1 MCQPDP
7 LFSVLTPVYDP
18 PLDVLQQMI
27 DSVRSQTFERWEHI
41 LVDDC
46 SRSRS
51 VRDVLR
57 RAAGRDNRIRVVKR
71 TANGGISA
79 ASNDAI
85 AIANGQF
92 IALLDHDDL
101 LSPDALEVMAGVI
114 TEHPDVDYLY
124 SDEGKIDDSGRYF
137 GAFRKPDWSPEYLRS
152 QMYTCHFSVIR
163 AALVEEMGGFDGA
176 FDGSQ
181 DHDLVLRVT
190 ERAQEVVHVPCL
202 LYRWRVLAGSTART
216 LSAKPW
222 AWDAGRKAVQAHLDR
237 MQISATVF
245 PGRVPGTY
253 ELQRQLPLDYRVSV
267 IIPTRGTV
275 GSVWGEERCF
285 VLETVRSALAATE
298 HPEIEIVVVYDSLT
312 PERVL
317 TELGGMVPRDSLVF
331 VPCAESIS
339 PSTKSNLGSL
349 ASSGEALVLLND
361 NMEVRRPRWLENLVG
376 PLLEPDVGLTGA
388 RLVDSDA
395 AIRFAGYAYEKG
407 AYRSPFRGLNA
418 HETKTISHLFVN
430 RECSGVSTACAA
442 VRRTVFEQVGGLC
455 ELLPSSLADI
465 DLSMKIASAEY
476 RVLWL
481 ANVELYSFDS
491 LDTGLE
497 SPSVQTSEYDL
508 VDARWGVAERTYDSY
523 MPAY

>member
-1 MCQPDP
+1 MNQQDP

-18 PLDVLQQMI
+18 PIDVLQQMI
-27 DSVRSQTFERWEHI
+27 DSVRSQTFDRWEHI
-41 LVDDC
+41 LVDDL
-46 SRSRS
+46 SPSSS

-57 RAAGRDNRIRVVKR
+57 RAAGRDSRIRVIER
-71 TANGGISA
+71 TAKGGISA
-79 ASNDAI
+79 GSNDAI

-92 IALLDHDDL
+92 LALLDHDDL
-101 LSPDALEVMAGVI
+101 LSPDALEVMARVI

-124 SDEGKIDDSGRYF
+124 SDEGKIDESGRFF
-137 GAFRKPDWSPEYLRS
+137 GEFRKPDWSPEYLRS
-152 QMYTCHFSVIR
+152 QMYTCHLSVIR
-163 AALVEEMGGFDGA
+163 AALVEEIGGFDGA

-190 ERAQEVVHVPCL
+190 ERAKEVVHVPSV
-202 LYRWRVLAGSTART
+202 LYYWRVIAGSTART

-237 MQISATVF
+237 IRISATAF

-267 IIPTRGTV
+267 IISTRGTV
-275 GSVWGEERCF
+275 GSVWGEQRCF

-298 HPEIEIVVVYDSLT
+298 HPEIEFVVVYDPLT

-317 TELGGMVPRDSLVF
+317 TELAGMVPRGSLVL
-331 VPCAESIS
+331 VPCAGSINS
-339 PSTKSNLGSL
+339 SRKRNLGSL
-349 ASSGEALVLLND
+349 ASSGEAVVLLND
-361 NMEVRRPRWLENLVG
+361 NVEVRRPRWLENLVG

-388 RLVDSDA
+388 RLVDRDGG
-395 AIRFAGYAYEKG
+395 IRCAGYAYEKG
-407 AYRSPFRGLNA
+407 GYQSPFRGLND
-418 HETKTISHLFVN
+418 HEARLISHTLVN

-442 VRRTVFEQVGGLC
+442 VRRAVFEHVGGLC
-455 ELLPSSLADI
+455 ERLPSSMADV
-465 DLSMKIASAEY
+465 DLSMKIASAEH

-481 ANVELYSFDS
+481 ANVELFSFDS
-491 LDTGLE
+491 FLEGLE
-497 SPSVQTSEYDL
+497 CSSVQPSEYDL

-523 MPAY
+523 MPSY